1 MKTTYNR
8 TLTKDNEALQKA
20 TVIIDITTGVKYE
33 ADSGEE
39 TTVTY
44 TGLTQWSIVGGEDAL
59 EIEADLSESEKDE
72 YHEYLV
78 LEFNDGTTATFR
90 NSHVDMF
97 IR

>member
-1 MKTTYNR
+1 MKRTYNR
-8 TLTKDNEALQKA
+8 TMTMDNEKLQKA
-20 TVIIDITTGVKYE
+20 TVILDITEKVKYIGNP
-33 ADSGEE
+33 GEE
-39 TTVTY
+39 TTITY
-44 TGLTQWSIVGGEDAL
+44 TGLTQWSIVDGKDAL
-59 EIEADLSESEKDE
+59 KIEVDLSESEKDE

>member
-8 TLTKDNEALQKA
+8 TMLMDNEKLQKA
-20 TVIIDITTGVKYE
+20 IVTLDITTGVKWE
-33 ADSGEE
+33 APGEE
-39 TTVTY
+39 TTITY
-44 TGLTQWSIVGGEDAL
+44 TGLTQWSIVSGEDAL

>member
-8 TLTKDNEALQKA
+8 TMLKDNEALQKA
-20 TVIIDITTGVKYE
+20 LIIIDITENVKYLGNP
-33 ADSGEE
+33 GEE

-44 TGLTQWSIVGGEDAL
+44 TGLTQWSIISEEDAL
-59 EIEADLSESEKDE
+59 EIEADLNENEKDE

>member
-8 TLTKDNEALQKA
+8 TLLKDNEALQKSK
-20 TVIIDITTGVKYE
+20 VILDITTGVKYLAE
-33 ADSGEE
+33 AGEE

-44 TGLTQWSIVGGEDAL
+44 TGLTQWSIVTGEDAL
-59 EIEADLSESEKDE
+59 EIEANLSEDEKDE
-72 YHEYLV
+72 FNEYLV

>member
-8 TLTKDNEALQKA
+8 TMLKDNEQLQKA
-20 TVIIDITTGVKYE
+20 TVTLDITTGVKYE
-33 ADSGEE
+33 ADAGEE

-44 TGLTQWSIVGGEDAL
+44 TGLTQWSIITGEDAL
-59 EIEADLSESEKDE
+59 EIEADIDEIDE

-97 IR
+97 IL

>member
-1 MKTTYNR
+1 MTTTYNR
-8 TLTKDNEALQKA
+8 TMLKDNEQLQKA
-20 TVIIDITTGVKYE
+20 TVTLDITTGVKYE

-44 TGLTQWSIVGGEDAL
+44 TGLTQWSIITGEDAL
-59 EIEADLSESEKDE
+59 GIEADLSEDEKDE

-97 IR
+97 IL